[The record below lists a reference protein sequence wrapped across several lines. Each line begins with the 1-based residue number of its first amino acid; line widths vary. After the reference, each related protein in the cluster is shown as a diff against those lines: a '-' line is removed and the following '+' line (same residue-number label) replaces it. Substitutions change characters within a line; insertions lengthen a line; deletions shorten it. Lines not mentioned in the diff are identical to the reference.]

1 MKFDINCSVGARF
14 KFHVYKADSGE
25 LIRESAWSPNLVL
38 NSGINHLNGLTPSR
52 GLDGLAVGTGSSIPT
67 EDQVGL
73 DNLVAYTTTVIA
85 RTGGRK
91 VDVVPYYLWG
101 RRVFRFAQG
110 AAKGN
115 LTEVGICQLIS
126 SQPDQ
131 YLFFNRALIKD
142 STGQPTSITVLAD
155 EFLEVTV
162 EVRNYYPETITG
174 SFRLLNKT
182 GGVVSTHTYTG
193 KPCLTAN
200 PSDYQL
206 YRTSFDYNA
215 NNSTVSDQEMS
226 AGITTKPHAK
236 DSFSSV
242 AQWQNGQTEGHIQ
255 FGLDRGNGFNHKTF
269 FVPMTNTFNDSFQN
283 GWQWTIDPPMRKVN
297 TQLLTHRWALKYGRY
312 TGVVE

>member
-25 LIRESAWSPNLVL
+25 LVRESAWSPNLVL
-38 NSGINHLNGLTPSR
+38 NSGINHLNGVALER
-52 GLDGLAVGTGSSIPT
+52 GLDGLAVGTGSSTPT

-73 DNLVAYTTTVIA
+73 DSLVAYTTTVIA

-91 VDVVPYYLWG
+91 VDAAPYYLWG
-101 RRVFRFAQG
+101 SRVFRFAQG
-110 AAKGN
+110 TAKGN

-126 SQPDQ
+126 SRPDQ

-162 EVRNYYPETITG
+162 EVRNYYPKTITG

-182 GGVVSTHTYTG
+182 GDVVSTHTYTG
-193 KPCLTAN
+193 KPCLTGN

-206 YRTSFDYNA
+206 QRTRFDYNA
-215 NNSTVSDQEMS
+215 DNSTAGDQEMP
-226 AGITTKPHAK
+226 AGITTKPSAK
-236 DSFSSV
+236 VRFSSD
-242 AQWQNGQTEGHIQ
+242 AQYQNGQIEGHIQ
-255 FGLDRGNGFNHKTF
+255 FELDRGNDFDQKTF
-269 FVPMTNTFNDSFQN
+269 FVPMVGIFNDAFYN
-283 GWQWTIDPPMRKVN
+283 GWQWTIDPPIRKVN
-297 TQLLTHRWALKYGRY
+297 TQLLTHRWTLKYGRY
-312 TGVVE
+312 TEE